1 MSYYYLFFRGKEIRI
16 PFLSRKLPLRLH
28 PYGGSSYWCLSREC
42 SNYILDFVDSHP
54 EVVRFFENTFIPCE
68 MFFQTILANSVL
80 RSKLVDAEIHYL
92 EWEWSGS
99 SPNTLQNSEKAL
111 ASGKWFARKFESQ
124 DVLDEI
130 DRKRDLLRQ
139 QGKVDL

>member
-1 MSYYYLFFRGKEIRI
+1 
-16 PFLSRKLPLRLH
+16 
-28 PYGGSSYWCLSREC
+28 
-42 SNYILDFVDSHP
+42 
-54 EVVRFFENTFIPCE
+54 

-130 DRKRDLLRQ
+130 DRKRDLLGQ